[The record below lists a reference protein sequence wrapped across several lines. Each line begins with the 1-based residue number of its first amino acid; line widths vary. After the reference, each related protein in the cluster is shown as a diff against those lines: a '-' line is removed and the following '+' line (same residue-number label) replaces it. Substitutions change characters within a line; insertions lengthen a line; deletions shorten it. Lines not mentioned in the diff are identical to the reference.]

1 MDKKINKKKLFFFI
15 ALIALG
21 IFTRISVLWIIAVVF
36 LLGNLKAKSKNPEK
50 NNTGRK
56 NYYKQPSVPMKTTK
70 NKTYSSSSGFTKSE
84 EQKQREKWAKRRDK
98 DPWEWDE

>member
-15 ALIALG
+15 ALIVLG

-36 LLGNLKAKSKNPEK
+36 LLGNLKAKSKNWEK

-70 NKTYSSSSGFTKSE
+70 NETYSSGFAKSE

>member
-36 LLGNLKAKSKNPEK
+36 LLGNLKAKSKNWEK

-56 NYYKQPSVPMKTTK
+56 NYYKQSSVPMKTTK
-70 NKTYSSSSGFTKSE
+70 NETYSSGFTKSE